1 MMTKTATRK
10 PKAMPALF
18 DVPPPERA
26 QHDGLTVVNHDPQ
39 VISARRV
46 QILLP
51 NRLRKYRAI
60 NEKRGGQSGITE
72 TMMQAGEELAATWE
86 AAGLTPRQTVNL
98 LTSGGGYE
106 HISDYQMDART
117 RLTKALAGDRK
128 PYADLLVSVCCF
140 DQGVANTRRLRRA
153 LLTLA
158 YHYGLVRRWR

>member
-1 MMTKTATRK
+1 MNAKTKR
-10 PKAMPALF
+10 PKSAALF

-39 VISARRV
+39 AISARRV

-72 TMMQAGEELAATWE
+72 PMMQAGEELAATWE

-98 LTSGGGYE
+98 LTSGGGYRD
-106 HISDYQMDART
+106 ISEYQMDART

-140 DQGVANTRRLRRA
+140 DQGVSNTRRLRRA
-153 LLTLA
+153 LLVLA
-158 YHYGLVRRWR
+158 YHYGLARKFK